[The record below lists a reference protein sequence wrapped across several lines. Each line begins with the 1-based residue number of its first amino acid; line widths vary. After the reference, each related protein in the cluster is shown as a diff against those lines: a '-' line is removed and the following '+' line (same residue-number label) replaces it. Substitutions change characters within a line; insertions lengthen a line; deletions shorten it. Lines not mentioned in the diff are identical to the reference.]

1 MGNIDSCCSLEE
13 TVSFMFT
20 ASYESSEIIL
30 VAEDSMYMW
39 ILLEFS
45 HIWLA
50 KKKKPEIYDRCFL
63 CRLFFGEDIQILILL
78 DLPENYRRLGKYT
91 REERSLTSPFD
102 CAR

>member
-20 ASYESSEIIL
+20 ASYGSSEVIL

-50 KKKKPEIYDRCFL
+50 KKKNR
-63 CRLFFGEDIQILILL
+63 DI
-78 DLPENYRRLGKYT
+78 
-91 REERSLTSPFD
+91 
-102 CAR
+102 

>member
-1 MGNIDSCCSLEE
+1 MTQKFKLGAVIRVSPMWAVLTLAVHLKK

-50 KKKKPEIYDRCFL
+50 KKKNR
-63 CRLFFGEDIQILILL
+63 DI
-78 DLPENYRRLGKYT
+78 
-91 REERSLTSPFD
+91 
-102 CAR
+102 